1 MGLRQ
6 GSLSGGGRPGYDTPV
21 VKKDEG
27 KMSEASTLRGK
38 GWCALSQVGE
48 PGWLSLVW
56 PQLLTSSVALDKAL
70 ASLNFN
76 VLHRAVVKPSFKELW
91 EGANER
97 LEVASRADGEELR
110 DARGLRPSGASAG
123 QRGSVGDVE
132 GPEHAAQQSLA
143 AAARGGAS
151 LTPPRPQGSHLS
163 HGVNNPLGFVSRIK

>member
-6 GSLSGGGRPGYDTPV
+6 GSLPGGGRPGYDTPV

-151 LTPPRPQGSHLS
+151 LTPRRDPPGLRVPICHMG
-163 HGVNNPLGFVSRIK
+163 